1 MLWIEIETCL
11 TFFDLKLVV
20 PVFTII
26 VFRILVVVVVVYFG
40 ASLDSVF

>member
-11 TFFDLKLVV
+11 TFLDFKFSIFVY
-20 PVFTII
+20 
-26 VFRILVVVVVVYFG
+26 RILVVVVVVYVC